1 MIKLKKIFQFCSA
14 SVFFTTALNFQAFS
28 KEDLTSKESA
38 EVELSK
44 VEQSEPELEPVEFTQ
59 EDLLPLLQEDNSP
72 EQVETAQENIPS
84 ENTII
89 PEPEHKEVFLSGT
102 DHPLTKQF
110 ISQYLSN
117 TGRQQ
122 LCRILYD
129 SEPYRPY
136 IKQELEKNGL
146 PLILQYLPIV
156 ESNYK
161 TKAVSRTGAVGL
173 WQFMENSMYPFLKK
187 NTWYDERYDPWKETD
202 AAIKKL
208 TDNYKMFKDWHLAI
222 TAYNMGAGALTR
234 VMKKYPGKDFW
245 YLAEHK
251 LLPSQSIYYVPKLI
265 AIADII
271 ENAEYYGVLEIG
283 AADKLI
289 ENAKVENFDYVNVA
303 GMISL
308 EQISKITGIERSVI
322 DFLNPC
328 LLKKC
333 TPAGENYK
341 IRLPEGTGPS
351 CEEALKK
358 ADIATDALIYTV
370 KAGDS
375 LWAISR
381 RYSLTVDDLCK
392 VNGIKENDILRIN
405 QKLIIPVFK

>member
-14 SVFFTTALNFQAFS
+14 SVFFTAALNFQAFS

-38 EVELSK
+38 EVELGK

-59 EDLLPLLQEDNSP
+59 EDLLPLLQEDNS
-72 EQVETAQENIPS
+72 S

-173 WQFMENSMYPFLKK
+173 WQFMENSIYFLPYP
-187 NTWYDERYDPWKETD
+187 
-202 AAIKKL
+202 
-208 TDNYKMFKDWHLAI
+208 
-222 TAYNMGAGALTR
+222 
-234 VMKKYPGKDFW
+234 
-245 YLAEHK
+245 
-251 LLPSQSIYYVPKLI
+251 
-265 AIADII
+265 
-271 ENAEYYGVLEIG
+271 
-283 AADKLI
+283 
-289 ENAKVENFDYVNVA
+289 
-303 GMISL
+303 
-308 EQISKITGIERSVI
+308 
-322 DFLNPC
+322 
-328 LLKKC
+328 
-333 TPAGENYK
+333 
-341 IRLPEGTGPS
+341 
-351 CEEALKK
+351 
-358 ADIATDALIYTV
+358 
-370 KAGDS
+370 
-375 LWAISR
+375 
-381 RYSLTVDDLCK
+381 
-392 VNGIKENDILRIN
+392 
-405 QKLIIPVFK
+405 

>member
-14 SVFFTTALNFQAFS
+14 SVFFTAALNFQAFS